1 MIEQD
6 TVNTEQAKHDKPTGS
21 TSVTGDRLAEAKRSR
36 GADGL
41 AGGHLAFGNHW
52 RIGDPDTPYRT
63 AAANNNKR
71 GRHGGRAESACAR
84 ERRRASLTSGPP
96 ALEPRRCACWPRGSW
111 PDQFTIRSSHFWI
124 GYCATYT
131 QTTYTRRLRLRPHFN
146 TLHPRWPREDT
157 RQICLMSSA
166 PRRGSRSQ
174 AEARAAAGP
183 GRSGDR
189 RPYRLDVVRLRLTVR
204 RCRTVWPRLQSPHC
218 I

>member
-41 AGGHLAFGNHW
+41 AGGHLGRHVGVLAI
-52 RIGDPDTPYRT
+52 RIPHT

-96 ALEPRRCACWPRGSW
+96 ALEPRRCACWPRGL
-111 PDQFTIRSSHFWI
+111 INLRYRSSHFWI

-157 RQICLMSSA
+157 RQICLMTSA

-174 AEARAAAGP
+174 AEARAGP